1 MGVEPW
7 LVEGTAEYFAAA
19 HLSKGRFDFTE
30 IESHIREHV
39 RKLTPPKAQQ
49 VTTLSVSKLLRMS
62 SRDWH
67 TRTENLPPGE
77 ALQSYTSSLLLT
89 HYAFHGGAERR
100 KEVRSYLEA
109 LDKVS
114 FVRKEKPR
122 LFSPAD
128 AMEIESKIKTYW
140 KLKGPSA
147 RLPMILLILLHGT
160 IVEVVFFAEK
170 MIVQKGR
177 DRRLH

>member
-67 TRTENLPPGE
+67 TRTENLPPGG

-114 FVRKEKPR
+114 FVHKEKPR

-128 AMEIESKIKTYW
+128 AMEIESKID
-140 KLKGPSA
+140 LLEAQRPSA

>member
-1 MGVEPW
+1 
-7 LVEGTAEYFAAA
+7 
-19 HLSKGRFDFTE
+19 
-30 IESHIREHV
+30 
-39 RKLTPPKAQQ
+39 
-49 VTTLSVSKLLRMS
+49 MS

-114 FVRKEKPR
+114 FVHKEKPR

-140 KLKGPSA
+140 KLKGL
-147 RLPMILLILLHGT
+147 RLG
-160 IVEVVFFAEK
+160 F
-170 MIVQKGR
+170 Q
-177 DRRLH
+177 